1 MSEPT
6 AVPATGAAIGDA
18 PTTLDR
24 PDLPIKRISTAMLI
38 IGASGMGKTS
48 LLETFATYLWETY
61 GRVLFL
67 YSWDG
72 GAIPTNIQKRMKQG
86 IIRFWRVRTRS
97 AMGLGIDTLYKA
109 TKGYVPRTINP
120 ETGETDPSVTMIPPV
135 QSRHD
140 ASCPKGHPLQT
151 VAYLALLQPMYC
163 SECKAL
169 IPRESMIIQSVSRR
183 TKGLELIGGVAFDGL
198 SSMSNVVM
206 DHMDHARG
214 AGDIG
219 GEKPAFGGVV
229 ISGDTKLGGNNRAD
243 VGFGQSRAQQ
253 FVNNSLSIPF
263 LVEGPIF
270 TALTAEAS
278 EEGLPIVGAKLPGR
292 AATDE
297 ASAWFGNVLEAG
309 IYKNPDNGDEHRAL
323 YILPFTDNQGRKH
336 LLKTSGSPGSM
347 PDKLFDPPIKD
358 KKAFEGFNL
367 GLYLKMLDDDLRK
380 ALANQER
387 LTPDTTSY
395 GDDAPAVQAHAAP
408 APPTTA
414 LPQPGT
420 ATGQV
425 PKVPAGPLGANIGTA
440 GSQPAPASPAQ
451 QQTPAA
457 PPAPT
462 PRRRRAGAA
471 TAAPAAAA
479 PAPPQQAPQ
488 QQTLPAP
495 AAETAPATQ
504 AAQPA
509 AAQAAPTNAA
519 PPPPPGLRPPQRAP
533 GT

>member
-6 AVPATGAAIGDA
+6 AAPATGAPVGDA
-18 PTTLDR
+18 PTALDR
-24 PDLPIKRISTAMLI
+24 PDLPIKRVSTAMLI

-120 ETGETDPSVTMIPPV
+120 ETGETDPSVPMIPPV

-169 IPRESMIIQSVSRR
+169 IPRESMVIQSVSRR

-198 SSMSNVVM
+198 TSMSNVVM

-297 ASAWFGNVLEAG
+297 ASSWFGNVLEAG
-309 IYKNPDNGDEHRAL
+309 IYVNTDNGDEHRAL
-323 YILPFTDNQGRKH
+323 YVLPFTDKQGRKH

-358 KKAFEGFNL
+358 NKAFVGFNL

-387 LTPDTTSY
+387 LTPDTVSY

-408 APPTTA
+408 AAPGAA

-420 ATGQV
+420 AQGQT
-425 PKVPAGPLGANIGTA
+425 PKPLPAGPLGSAGLGTA
-440 GSQPAPASPAQ
+440 GSQAAPGQPQ
-451 QQTPAA
+451 QQQAPAA

-462 PRRRRAGAA
+462 PRARRRAGAA

-479 PAPPQQAPQ
+479 PAQPQ

-495 AAETAPATQ
+495 EPPAQQ